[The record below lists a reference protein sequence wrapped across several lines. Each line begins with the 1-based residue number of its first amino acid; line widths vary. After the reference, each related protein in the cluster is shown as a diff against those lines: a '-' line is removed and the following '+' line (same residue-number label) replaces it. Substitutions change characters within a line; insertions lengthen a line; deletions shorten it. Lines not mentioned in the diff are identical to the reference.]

1 MKTFDASTILTW
13 LSQNPG
19 KHVVVYK
26 TSDRNGSIKEFCK
39 KSGLKIED
47 CEDHFKVSLSLGD
60 T

>member
-1 MKTFDASTILTW
+1 MKSFDTFTILTW

-26 TSDRNGSIKEFCK
+26 MSDRNGSIKEFCK

-47 CEDHFKVSLSLGD
+47 CGDYFKFSLK
-60 T
+60 